1 MSDKTKQLIKNI
13 IVAVLSAI
21 LTWLGVS
28 CTNMLSIQKNVKGSS
43 MNTDNK
49 TDGKVSADSTS
60 INLFNNEEKEKK
72 KDQKDRR
79 EKYLGEDKNTNHL
92 AKIQYKAKEEQVQ
105 TQKINLVELQ
115 TKNKKGESQTYPTAN
130 YQ

>member
-60 INLFNNEEKEKK
+60 INLFNKEEEK
-72 KDQKDRR
+72 
-79 EKYLGEDKNTNHL
+79 
-92 AKIQYKAKEEQVQ
+92 
-105 TQKINLVELQ
+105 
-115 TKNKKGESQTYPTAN
+115 
-130 YQ
+130 

>member
-13 IVAVLSAI
+13 IVAVLPDI

-49 TDGKVSADSTS
+49 TDGKVSTDSTS
-60 INLFNNEEKEKK
+60 INLFNKEEKNECK
-72 KDQKDRR
+72 
-79 EKYLGEDKNTNHL
+79 
-92 AKIQYKAKEEQVQ
+92 
-105 TQKINLVELQ
+105 
-115 TKNKKGESQTYPTAN
+115 
-130 YQ
+130 

>member
-1 MSDKTKQLIKNI
+1 MFHVKQTINKYMKIEEKYKKLIREI
-13 IVAVLSAI
+13 TIAVLSAI

-60 INLFNNEEKEKK
+60 INLFNK
-72 KDQKDRR
+72 R
-79 EKYLGEDKNTNHL
+79 EKNECK
-92 AKIQYKAKEEQVQ
+92 
-105 TQKINLVELQ
+105 
-115 TKNKKGESQTYPTAN
+115 
-130 YQ
+130 

>member
-28 CTNMLSIQKNVKGSS
+28 CTNMISIQKHVKDSRMS
-43 MNTDNK
+43 TDNK

-60 INLFNNEEKEKK
+60 INLFNKE
-72 KDQKDRR
+72 
-79 EKYLGEDKNTNHL
+79 
-92 AKIQYKAKEEQVQ
+92 
-105 TQKINLVELQ
+105 
-115 TKNKKGESQTYPTAN
+115 NKK
-130 YQ
+130 

>member
-43 MNTDNK
+43 MGTENK

-60 INLFNNEEKEKK
+60 INLFNKEVKK
-72 KDQKDRR
+72 
-79 EKYLGEDKNTNHL
+79 
-92 AKIQYKAKEEQVQ
+92 
-105 TQKINLVELQ
+105 
-115 TKNKKGESQTYPTAN
+115 
-130 YQ
+130 